1 MKSTVIMIEGQNA
14 MMALMPALTSIAY
27 MSKSDGGTNWLLLI
41 AILLPA
47 LWPILSQHHGK
58 IPFHR
63 LPWCGRRKRDVV
75 YDFSSR
81 LDLRHWP
88 DNPDCIVRAFSA
100 VLWDWNKNNK
110 VINCKSLMEE
120 NVSQHRWNDD
130 DDGQDVRQ
138 RPYLVD
144 NPVERFWNVD
154 NPNIQYMMWIETVPE
169 RDGPARMICHLRM
182 EFLDTACTP
191 KAVTAHISEIRKEAR
206 RLKEA
211 IIQKPKVLVSVEPTS
226 GKKGGGDDSGIEF
239 MDYEFATTSSFN
251 NFFCNEAKIVK
262 SDLEHFINRKVEY
275 ERIGRPWTYTVL
287 NHGPPGVG
295 KTKLVKAIAKMTER
309 TLIVLNLKH
318 IPNAMALYN
327 VFHSSVLDGEHLP
340 HYKRLYYVPEV
351 DTQAF
356 SSLKARKGP
365 AAATVENEIVHVDA
379 STGST
384 TVAKLAAAPPTP
396 SISLGDILNVLD
408 GVPERHGHIIIFD
421 TNHLAELDP
430 ALTRPGRVDRILTW
444 GKLGSDSARAFVE
457 NYYDDVLPD
466 NVQFEDGIYTGA
478 ELQTLVY
485 KYKTLP
491 EFLTSLGTVG
501 DEKIEAYAAF

>member
-1 MKSTVIMIEGQNA
+1 MKATVMIENQNT

-27 MSKSDGGTNWLLLI
+27 MSKSEGGMNWLLLL
-41 AILLPA
+41 AMLLPP
-47 LWPILSQHHGK
+47 LWPLLSQIQGK

-63 LPWCGRRKRDVV
+63 IPVCGRRKREII
-75 YDFSSR
+75 YEFSSR
-81 LDLRHWP
+81 LDLRHWA
-88 DNPDCIVRAFSA
+88 DNPDGIVRAFSA

-110 VINCKSLMEE
+110 VVNCKSLMEE
-120 NVSQHRWNDD
+120 NVNPHRWNDD
-130 DDGQDVRQ
+130 NDDHDVRQ

-144 NPVERFWNVD
+144 NPFERFWNSD
-154 NPNIQYMMWIETVPE
+154 NPNIQYIMWIETIPE
-169 RDGPARMICHLRM
+169 RDGPARMICHLRI
-182 EFLDTACTP
+182 EFLDKSCTP
-191 KAVTAHISEIRKEAR
+191 KAVTTHISNIRKEAR

-211 IIQKPKVLVSVEPTS
+211 IVQKPKVLVSVEPTS
-226 GKKGGGDDSGIEF
+226 GNKGSDDSGIEF
-239 MDYEFATTSSFN
+239 MDYEFATTSSFD
-251 NFFCNEAKIVK
+251 NFFCEEAKIVK
-262 SDLEHFINRKVEY
+262 SDLEHFIHRKAEY

-356 SSLKARKGP
+356 STLKARKGASVP
-365 AAATVENEIVHVDA
+365 AENEIVTVEA
-379 STGST
+379 SSGST
-384 TVAKLAAAPPTP
+384 TVAKLATTPPTP

-444 GKLGSDSARAFVE
+444 GKLGAGSARAFVE
-457 NYYDDVLPD
+457 NYYDDELPAD
-466 NVQFEDGIYTGA
+466 IEFADDIYTGA

-491 EFLTSLGTVG
+491 EFLATMKRDT
-501 DEKIEAYAAF
+501 EKIEAYAPI

>member
-1 MKSTVIMIEGQNA
+1 MSEAQPNM
-14 MMALMPALTSIAY
+14 MMALMPVLTSVAY
-27 MSKSDGGTNWLLLI
+27 MSKSGEGVNWLLML
-41 AILLPA
+41 AMVLPA
-47 LWPILSQHHGK
+47 LAPFLSKLGD
-58 IPFHR
+58 R
-63 LPWCGRRKRDVV
+63 LTFLKFRRCGSRKRPVMF
-75 YDFSSR
+75 DFSSR

-88 DNPDCIVRAFSA
+88 DNPDSIVRAFSA

-110 VINCKSLMEE
+110 VVNCKSLMEE
-120 NVSQHRWNDD
+120 TASQHRWNDD
-130 DDGQDVRQ
+130 EDGYDVRQ

-144 NPVERFWNVD
+144 NPIERFWNAD
-154 NPNIQYMMWIETVPE
+154 NPDIHYIMWVEVIPE
-169 RDGPARMICHLRM
+169 RDGPARQICHLRM
-182 EFLDTACTP
+182 EFLDPACTP
-191 KAVTAHISEIRKEAR
+191 KFVTSHISELQKEAR

-211 IIQKPKVLVSVEPTS
+211 IVQKPKVLVSVENTP
-226 GKKGGGDDSGIEF
+226 GNENNDMGVEF
-239 MDYEFATTSSFN
+239 MDYEFATTSSFD
-251 NFFCNEAKIVK
+251 NFFCAEASVVK
-262 SDLEHFINRKVEY
+262 TDLEHFINRKTEY
-275 ERIGRPWTYTVL
+275 ERIGRPWTYTIL

-318 IPNAMALYN
+318 IPNSMALYN

-356 SSLKARKGP
+356 SSLKARKGVNTGDSDSVVAVP
-365 AAATVENEIVHVDA
+365 ENEITTVEGP
-379 STGST
+379 SGSKT
-384 TVAKLAAAPPTP
+384 TVAKISAPAQP

-444 GKLGSDSARAFVE
+444 GKLDSDSVRAFVE
-457 NYYDDVLPD
+457 NYYNSVVDDDV
-466 NVQFEDGIYTGA
+466 VFQGGMYSGA

-485 KYKTLP
+485 KYKTLD
-491 EFLTSLGTVG
+491 EFLASLM
-501 DEKIEAYAAF
+501 DEKIEAYSPI